1 MSDED
6 EVVKERIKTLLEK
19 ILSGSVSA
27 DDQLESLLR
36 SPQLRK
42 SGLEL
47 SQEDMQKREL
57 ADAHRLRQ
65 SHAGAF
71 YGWRNVQ
78 EMTVQLNQEVYALE
92 KRVER
97 RRHVEDLEHWRQKKS
112 DGDRPPPSATT
123 PRAEEEST
131 STSAESRLEQKV
143 RAALR
148 NSLLGTN
155 GEPRTA
161 RFLKRAV
168 LQQWAKVLEQEH
180 DGSEKCASEET
191 VRMVLDLE
199 FSEVTQNLDAFS
211 AAIQRD
217 LSGALGTDHR
227 RIRIRNVEAGSVVV
241 TVGLSASSDGR
252 SAMVGAHF
260 HLVMLTLRRS
270 LLVHTARL
278 G

>member
-6 EVVKERIKTLLEK
+6 EVVKDRIKTLLEK
-19 ILSGSVSA
+19 ILSGSLGT

-36 SPQLRK
+36 SPQPRK

-47 SQEDMQKREL
+47 SQEDMERREL

-78 EMTVQLNQEVYALE
+78 EMTVQLNQEVHALE

-97 RRHVEDLEHWRQKKS
+97 RRHVEDLEHWRQKKC

-131 STSAESRLEQKV
+131 PKSADSRLEQKV
-143 RAALR
+143 RAALH

-168 LQQWAKVLEQEH
+168 LEQWAKVLEQER
-180 DGSEKCASEET
+180 DVREKCASEET
-191 VRMVLDLE
+191 VRMVLDLD
-199 FSEVTQNLDAFS
+199 FSEVRQNLDAFS

-217 LSGALGTDHR
+217 LSGALRTENG
-227 RIRIRNVEAGSVVV
+227 RIRGWHSCADS
-241 TVGLSASSDGR
+241 
-252 SAMVGAHF
+252 
-260 HLVMLTLRRS
+260 
-270 LLVHTARL
+270 
-278 G
+278 

>member
-1 MSDED
+1 MCSEAAHSQNPASRSPYRRGTRIREKGHSPDSASKKSASRAESIEGRIDVSDED

-168 LQQWAKVLEQEH
+168 LQQWAKVLEQDH
-180 DGSEKCASEET
+180 DGSTDSTGEEKRRKHPDRNKTRRGHLEE
-191 VRMVLDLE
+191 RGQQE
-199 FSEVTQNLDAFS
+199 
-211 AAIQRD
+211 
-217 LSGALGTDHR
+217 
-227 RIRIRNVEAGSVVV
+227 
-241 TVGLSASSDGR
+241 
-252 SAMVGAHF
+252 
-260 HLVMLTLRRS
+260 
-270 LLVHTARL
+270 
-278 G
+278 